1 MSASPCACA
10 LVVEKMQ
17 AAERGPVRKR
27 VLLRFFALF
36 CSCYVLGVVFLH
48 YSASTANGRDEV
60 ATVTKLPAVCGYV
73 VILPQGS
80 GLDALKNTGGRRQDM
95 VDKNVEVPS
104 RLLVVC
110 KTGLVETRCGVLSS
124 HSSLHSQNSS
134 SITTIVS

>member
-1 MSASPCACA
+1 MSALLYSRPCACA

-60 ATVTKLPAVCGYV
+60 ATVTKLPAFVAM
-73 VILPQGS
+73 L
-80 GLDALKNTGGRRQDM
+80 LFFRRAQ
-95 VDKNVEVPS
+95 VW
-104 RLLVVC
+104 
-110 KTGLVETRCGVLSS
+110 TR
-124 HSSLHSQNSS
+124 
-134 SITTIVS
+134 

>member
-1 MSASPCACA
+1 MQSPCACA
-10 LVVEKMQ
+10 LVVETMQ

-27 VLLRFFALF
+27 ILLRFFALF

-48 YSASTANGRDEV
+48 YSASTVSGRDEI
-60 ATVTKLPAVCGYV
+60 ATVTKLPAVCGY

-80 GLDALKNTGGRRQDM
+80 GLDALKNSGGRRQDIM
-95 VDKNVEVPS
+95 VAKNVELPS

-124 HSSLHSQNSS
+124 HHSSLHSQNSS